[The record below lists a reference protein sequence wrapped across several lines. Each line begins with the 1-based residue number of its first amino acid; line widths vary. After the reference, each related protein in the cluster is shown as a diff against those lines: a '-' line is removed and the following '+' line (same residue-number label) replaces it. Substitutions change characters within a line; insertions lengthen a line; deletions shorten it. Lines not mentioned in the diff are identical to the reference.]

1 MLPELGQLVQGKSLE
16 QTCVQ
21 DNSDHLLLCQIGFD
35 CQRLFHEFIDG
46 LELASVAHVRAFHF
60 GTALVTHH
68 DQPFLFWLSSYVV
81 VTGGECE
88 SASSQRG
95 MLGTH
100 RFFEVETG
108 GA

>member
-1 MLPELGQLVQGKSLE
+1 
-16 QTCVQ
+16 
-21 DNSDHLLLCQIGFD
+21 
-35 CQRLFHEFIDG
+35 
-46 LELASVAHVRAFHF
+46 
-60 GTALVTHH
+60 
-68 DQPFLFWLSSYVV
+68 LSSYVV